1 MSAPLPVPEAIVEL
15 LAMLLGK
22 RPKVTRSAPLSAGAA
37 RGIATYV
44 DAEARVVY
52 AALVDVPFLA
62 SVGAALALI
71 PPAVATEAVRAA
83 KVSDALVENAY
94 EVLNVA
100 ASVFNEI
107 EGTTLYVKIRAL
119 DVGSPLPAESACL
132 VAKPV
137 GRLDL
142 DVVVPGYPAGKLS
155 LLVRRLNRSPD
166 AHPRC
171 RRRTAHAEDDRP
183 CARARRP

>member
-1 MSAPLPVPEAIVEL
+1 MSAPLPGPEAIVEL
-15 LAMLLGK
+15 LAMLVGK
-22 RPKVTRSAPLSAGAA
+22 RPKVARVAPLSVGAA
-37 RGIATYV
+37 RGLATYV
-44 DAEARVVY
+44 DAEGRVVY

-71 PPAVATEAVRAA
+71 PPAVATEAVRSS

-107 EGTTLYVKIRAL
+107 EGTTLHVKIRAL
-119 DVGSPLPAESACL
+119 DVASPLSVDGARL
-132 VAKPV
+132 VSKPT

-142 DVVVPGYPAGKLS
+142 EVAVPSYPVGKLS
-155 LLVRRLNRSPD
+155 ILSVV
-166 AHPRC
+166 
-171 RRRTAHAEDDRP
+171 
-183 CARARRP
+183 